1 MNGKIPAARPDI
13 GEEEKEAVMEVLESG
28 QIAMGPKVK
37 EFEEKF
43 ASYIGVEEAV
53 AVSSGT
59 AALHL
64 SLLAA
69 GVGIGDEV
77 IVTPY
82 SFFSSV
88 SMVMAVGA
96 VPVFVDID
104 KDTFCVDPEKI
115 EDKVSDDTKAILP
128 VHLYGHPAEMGVI
141 NGIAEEKGLIVI
153 EDACQAHGAEYNGV
167 KVGGIGDMGCF
178 SFYAT
183 KNMITGEGGMVTAD
197 DHTLAN
203 EVRKLREHGRVAR
216 GRYTRVGY
224 NYLMTDV
231 EAAIGIVQLGKLDEM
246 NEKRRENAERLNN
259 ELQKLEEEN
268 IVKTPLE
275 KENCKHVYHQYALRV
290 PSEKRNRI
298 IASMQKAG
306 IQVRTGYEV
315 PIYEQEAIGLDAE
328 CPETVLACDEVIWLP
343 IHHLLEGQHV
353 SRMAWGLEQFLL

>member
-13 GEEEKEAVMEVLESG
+13 GEEEKDAVIEVLGSG

-37 EFEEKF
+37 EFEEKY

-69 GVGIGDEV
+69 DVGKGDEV

-88 SMVMAVGA
+88 SMVLAVGA

-104 KDTFCVDPEKI
+104 KDTYCIDPEII
-115 EDKVSDDTKAILP
+115 EENISDDTKAILP

-141 NGIAEEKGLIVI
+141 NDIADENGLVVI
-153 EDACQAHGAEYNGV
+153 EDACQAHGAEYHGE
-167 KVGGIGDMGCF
+167 KVGGLGDMGCF

-183 KNMITGEGGMVTAD
+183 KNMMTGEGGMVTTD
-197 DHTLAN
+197 DHTLAD
-203 EVRKLREHGRVAR
+203 EVRKLREHGRLAR
-216 GRYTRVGY
+216 NKYTRIGY

-231 EAAIGIVQLGKLDEM
+231 EASIGLVQLGKLDEM
-246 NEKRRENAERLNN
+246 NQKRRENAERLNS

-268 IVKTPLE
+268 IVKTPVE
-275 KENCKHVYHQYALRV
+275 RDNCKHVYHQYALRV
-290 PSEKRNRI
+290 PSEKRDRI
-298 IASMQKAG
+298 LASMQKAG

-315 PIYEQEAIGLDAE
+315 PIYEQEAIGIEAD